1 MTLSSA
7 AAVTDRLQRIP
18 KAVLFGAAA
27 LIQLGLLAAMVVDR
41 AEILRDGKEVTLQ
54 TQPVDPRDLLR
65 GDYVVLGHDI
75 SQLPAGALKDQPAHG
90 QHPVLFVKLAPDQSG
105 VYHAVSVHTE
115 PVAVKG
121 AEVLIRGRVISGASC
136 GPKSDSFC
144 DSLGVRY
151 DIENYFVP
159 QGEGQKLEQLRN
171 QRKLLVV
178 AAVLPSGRAAIKR
191 LLVDGTPVYEEPWF

>member
-27 LIQLGLLAAMVVDR
+27 LIQLGLLAVMVIDR
-41 AEILRDGKEVTLQ
+41 AEILRDGKEVTLR

-65 GDYVVLGHDI
+65 GDYVVLGYDI

-90 QHPVLFVKLAPDQSG
+90 HAPVLFVKLAPDRDG

-115 PVAVKG
+115 PVPVQG
-121 AEVLIRGRVISGASC
+121 AEVLIRGRAISGANC

-144 DSLGVRY
+144 DRLGIRY

-159 QGEGQKLEQLRN
+159 QGEGQRLEQLRN
-171 QRKLLVV
+171 ERKLMVV

-191 LLVDGTPVYEEPWF
+191 LLVDGKPAYEEPWY